1 MVERSITAIIPTM
14 WKSKNINRIL
24 TDLYGWYL
32 IDKVILI
39 DNNSAETPDDFPKD
53 DKLIYVKPNKNIY
66 VNPAWNLGVH
76 MATTENIF
84 ILNDD
89 IHFQYSEVHN
99 FLMEV
104 TGKWGKKFED
114 LGFIGMHSINYVGGG
129 NYMTIEPYD
138 NTTNTGGWGCFIM
151 FAKKHW
157 VDIPEQLKIWYGDN
171 FIQALAYG
179 RGIAVSQFRGLT
191 MTKSEMSVTSD
202 DMSVRDVRDNDTI
215 EWNKLLNN
223 K

>member
-39 DNNSAETPDDFPKD
+39 DNNSQETPDDFPKD
-53 DKLIYVKPNKNIY
+53 DKLIYVKPNKNMY

-76 MATTENIF
+76 MANTENIF

-89 IHFQYSEVHN
+89 IHFEYSEVHN

-104 TGKWGKKFED
+104 TGRWGK
-114 LGFIGMHSINYVGGG
+114 
-129 NYMTIEPYD
+129 
-138 NTTNTGGWGCFIM
+138 
-151 FAKKHW
+151 
-157 VDIPEQLKIWYGDN
+157 
-171 FIQALAYG
+171 
-179 RGIAVSQFRGLT
+179 
-191 MTKSEMSVTSD
+191 
-202 DMSVRDVRDNDTI
+202 
-215 EWNKLLNN
+215 
-223 K
+223 